1 MEPIKINVNVQV
13 GVTEELY
20 NLLRNLL
27 PGAKPVAA
35 PEPAVQQQESK
46 TDEAPQPA
54 EVINPEPTPEPKKE
68 EISKEEEAAPAKEAA
83 PEPEEPA
90 EVKEYTEV
98 DVRAAMERARKRIE
112 GEDYKENT
120 SSEKYKKYH
129 RQLTSEFKNIA
140 AFLGSEKPSALPTSE
155 LREAFCTQCDVLI
168 LKNGEITRKIPF

>member
-20 NLLRNLL
+20 SLLRNLL

-35 PEPAVQQQESK
+35 PEPAGQQQESK

-54 EVINPEPTPEPKKE
+54 EVINPEPTPGPKN
-68 EISKEEEAAPAKEAA
+68 EEAAPAKEEAD
-83 PEPEEPA
+83 
-90 EVKEYTEV
+90 KEYTEV
-98 DVRAAMERARKRIE
+98 DVRAAMERTRRRIE

-129 RQLTSEFKNIA
+129 RQLTAEFKNIA

-155 LREAFCTQCDVLI
+155 LRRSFCYQCDELI
-168 LKNGEITRKIPF
+168 VEDGQITRKVPY

>member
-20 NLLRNLL
+20 SLLRNLL
-27 PGAKPVAA
+27 

-46 TDEAPQPA
+46 TDEASQPA
-54 EVINPEPTPEPKKE
+54 AVINPEPTPEPKKE
-68 EISKEEEAAPAKEAA
+68 EAAPAKEEAD
-83 PEPEEPA
+83 
-90 EVKEYTEV
+90 KEYTEV
-98 DVRAAMERARKRIE
+98 DVRAAMERTRKRIE

-129 RQLTSEFKNIA
+129 RQLTAEFKNIA

-155 LREAFCTQCDVLI
+155 LRRNFCNQCDELI
-168 LKNGEITRKIPF
+168 LEDGQITRKIPF

>member
-20 NLLRNLL
+20 SLLRNLL
-27 PGAKPVAA
+27 PGAKPMAA

-46 TDEAPQPA
+46 TDEAPQPV
-54 EVINPEPTPEPKKE
+54 EVINPEPTPEPEKE
-68 EISKEEEAAPAKEAA
+68 EATAKEAA
-83 PEPEEPA
+83 PEPEAPA
-90 EVKEYTEV
+90 EEKEYTEV
-98 DVRAAMERARKRIE
+98 DVRAAMERTRKRIE

-129 RQLTSEFKNIA
+129 RQLTAEFKNIA

-155 LREAFCTQCDVLI
+155 LRKNFCNQCDELI
-168 LKNGEITRKIPF
+168 LEDGEITRKIPF

>member
-20 NLLRNLL
+20 SLLRNLL
-27 PGAKPVAA
+27 PGAKPVEA

-46 TDEAPQPA
+46 TDEEQ
-54 EVINPEPTPEPKKE
+54 
-68 EISKEEEAAPAKEAA
+68 AAPAKEEEA
-83 PEPEEPA
+83 EPA
-90 EVKEYTEV
+90 EKEYTEV
-98 DVRAAMERARKRIE
+98 DVRAAMERTRKRIE

-129 RQLTSEFKNIA
+129 RQLTAEFKNIA

-155 LREAFCTQCDVLI
+155 LRKNFCNQCDELI
-168 LKNGEITRKIPF
+168 LEDGQITRKIPF

>member
-1 MEPIKINVNVQV
+1 MEPIKINLNVQV

-20 NLLRNLL
+20 SLLRNLL
-27 PGAKPVAA
+27 PGAKPMAA

-46 TDEAPQPA
+46 TDEAPQPV

-68 EISKEEEAAPAKEAA
+68 EATAKEAA
-83 PEPEEPA
+83 PEPEAPA
-90 EVKEYTEV
+90 EEKEYTEV
-98 DVRAAMERARKRIE
+98 DVRAAMERTRKRIE

-129 RQLTSEFKNIA
+129 RQLTAEFKNIA

-155 LREAFCTQCDVLI
+155 LRKNFCNQCDELI
-168 LKNGEITRKIPF
+168 LEDGEITRKIPF

>member
-20 NLLRNLL
+20 SLLRNLL

-35 PEPAVQQQESK
+35 PEPVVQQQGSK

-54 EVINPEPTPEPKKE
+54 EVINAEPAPEPKKE
-68 EISKEEEAAPAKEAA
+68 EAEAAKEET
-83 PEPEEPA
+83 EPA
-90 EVKEYTEV
+90 DKEYTEV
-98 DVRAAMERARKRIE
+98 DVRAAMERTRKRIE

-129 RQLTSEFKNIA
+129 RQLTAEFKKIA
-140 AFLGSEKPSALPTSE
+140 AFLGSEKPSGLPTSE
-155 LREAFCTQCDVLI
+155 LRKNFGDQCDELI
-168 LKNGEITRKIPF
+168 LENGQITRKIPF

>member
-20 NLLRNLL
+20 SLLRNLL

-68 EISKEEEAAPAKEAA
+68 EATAKEAV
-83 PEPEEPA
+83 PEPEAPA
-90 EVKEYTEV
+90 EEKEYTEV
-98 DVRAAMERARKRIE
+98 DVRAAMERTRKRIE

-129 RQLTSEFKNIA
+129 RQLTAEFKNIA

-155 LREAFCTQCDVLI
+155 LRKNFCDQCDELI
-168 LKNGEITRKIPF
+168 LENGQITRKIPS